1 MLPMIHIP
9 RPGLRSL
16 PDGRSS
22 QISNRSSLFL
32 ADDIN
37 KLRTIRGLGE
47 RILESRSEESNDSL
61 NAIKVPR
68 WGRGGKEGILGEEFG
83 EDGVVL

>member
-1 MLPMIHIP
+1 MLPMIHLP
-9 RPGLRSL
+9 RPGLRFR

-37 KLRTIRGLGE
+37 KLRTIRVLGE
-47 RILESRSEESNDSL
+47 RILESRIEESNDSW

-68 WGRGGKEGILGEEFG
+68 WGREARRASSVKSSGRM
-83 EDGVVL
+83 V